1 MLAIIILNTI
11 LVKIVGQEFNERVAT
26 LLNPEDFIKLGVAL
40 LVGGIIGAE
49 REHHKKAVG
58 LRTLILISVGSALFT
73 IMSQRIGAASGGDG
87 SRIAANIV
95 SGIGFL
101 GTGVILEERG
111 RVTGLTTAATTWLV
125 AALGM
130 AAGAGENLLSGVAA
144 ALAFIVL
151 LPLTKLE
158 NVLEVSTEE
167 RVYQITAE
175 INWEKYKQLKSI
187 FKEQG
192 MTIYRTKQEKR
203 EKDMVCTFEVLGTGK
218 KHDKIVQKL
227 MNDKEIKEVWF

>member
-1 MLAIIILNTI
+1 MLAVFYFGCIF
-11 LVKIVGQEFNERVAT
+11 VKIVLHEFKGRIPM

-101 GTGVILEERG
+101 GAGVILEERG

-130 AAGAGENLLSGVAA
+130 AAGAGEYLLSGVAA

>member
-1 MLAIIILNTI
+1 MYFI
-11 LVKIVGQEFNERVAT
+11 
-26 LLNPEDFIKLGVAL
+26 PEDFIKLGAAL

-73 IMSQRIGAASGGDG
+73 IMSQRIGISSNGDG

-101 GTGVILEERG
+101 GAGVILEERG
-111 RVTGLTTAATTWLV
+111 RLTGLTTAATTWFV

-130 AAGAGENLLSGVAA
+130 AAGAGEYVLSGVAT

-151 LPLTKLE
+151 LPLTRIEDLLE
-158 NVLEVSTEE
+158 ISTEE
-167 RVYQITAE
+167 RTYQITTE
-175 INWEKYKQLKSI
+175 INWEKFKQLKGI
-187 FKEQG
+187 FKDQN
-192 MTIYRTKQEKR
+192 MTINSTKQEKR
-203 EKDMVCTFEVLGTGK
+203 EKDMVCTFDVIGTSK
-218 KHDKIVQKL
+218 KHEKVVQKL
-227 MNDKEIKEVWF
+227 MADKEIKEVSF

>member
-1 MLAIIILNTI
+1 M
-11 LVKIVGQEFNERVAT
+11 EFV
-26 LLNPEDFIKLGVAL
+26 PEDFLKLGVAL

-73 IMSQRIGAASGGDG
+73 IMSQRIGSASGGDG

-101 GTGVILEERG
+101 GAGVILEERG

-130 AAGAGENLLSGVAA
+130 AAGAGEYLLSGIAA

-158 NVLEVSTEE
+158 SILEISTEE
-167 RVYQITAE
+167 RLYQITTE
-175 INWEKYKQLKSI
+175 INWDKYKQLKNN

-192 MTIYRTKQEKR
+192 MTINHTKQEKR
-203 EKDMVCTFEVLGTGK
+203 EKDMVCTFEVMGTGK

-227 MNDKEIKEVWF
+227 MNDKEIKEVLF